1 MIFSLLRRGLLSMPL
16 LLLCV
21 QLCAASDTGRQQMRP
36 LAEVL
41 EEMSETYQ
49 VFFNYRNELVADRL
63 VDFELKSGETLESA
77 VSRLTEAVG
86 LNFEIASDRFVI
98 IYSRS
103 KAGER
108 LARKLRRKVGQLERI
123 EGGEALQPAG
133 IRPLRRV
140 LEYSREKL
148 AAAQLVSGT
157 VTDGTGQPL
166 IGVSIQEQGT
176 TNGTVTDIDG
186 QYSLTVEDEESV
198 LLFSYIGFKA
208 TSATVGAQSTID
220 ITLVDDAAQLDE
232 VVVIGYGTERRRDVL
247 GAIASADEETIEQ
260 TTPVN
265 AFDAI
270 QGRLAGVNI
279 TSNGGPG
286 AGSDIRIRGT
296 STFQG
301 GVDPLYVVDGQQ
313 LENIDNLNPNDI
325 ASIEVLKDGASAA
338 IYGSKSANGVVIIT
352 TKAGVR
358 GRTGLE
364 ITHSTGVNEVSSLIP
379 VSNTRQRVLF
389 EQQRS
394 GGIGSGVDPDSLSA
408 RFQQEVDLQ
417 DELLRTGV
425 RNQTGLSISGG
436 GENSTFY
443 WNTGYLS
450 QDGIVLNSDYSRVNT
465 SLKVDFDFNNVISAG
480 TRLNASYE
488 KQSGLDENSV
498 FRQLAE
504 RPPYLPVRDG
514 NGELFPQAF
523 GRRNPLAE
531 ALAATN
537 DDRNFRSTIFSY
549 LELELLPSLSLRST
563 LGVNYRQRKR
573 NGFNPSILQGGQNPA
588 TGYESQDLD
597 YDVQQENYLTYK
609 KQFGEHNLSAL
620 AGFQTQRWNSE
631 SSTLR
636 AVTFASDLI
645 QTFNNVAELNTGATQ
660 SFKDRHA
667 LLSYFGRLSYN
678 FRGKYLLAGTLR
690 RDGSSRFGADRR
702 YGNFPSASAGWR
714 ISAEPFMEGL
724 RSTISDLK
732 VRASYAITGNERIGN
747 YAAQFLYSPG
757 FIYNGINGVAPV
769 QLSNRDL
776 GWESTEQVNL
786 GLDLQLL
793 EGRITTTLDYYVKT
807 TKDLLYY
814 VPLPEETGFEGAVRN
829 VGSVENRGFEVTVSA
844 TPLRFNDFKWFTSFN
859 FSNNDNKVLA
869 LADPDGFQRGPFI
882 VEVGESIGNIY
893 GFTNLGVFAYD
904 ESNAFTDAGVQLTPN
919 FDADG
924 AFTNYTLNGQVY
936 TGEVNQLRVNNR
948 VVGGG
953 DVIWKDLNGDF
964 EIDNSNDRSVIGN
977 GLAKSFGGFFNELTY
992 KSFSL
997 SFLFDYNFGNDIYRN
1012 YDDRRNTATTFGATP
1027 HPDRIE
1033 GAWLRQGDV
1042 VEYPSLD
1049 RTRSQNRLGIDSYYL
1064 SDADFIKFR
1073 NVRLTYNMAPG
1084 LLNRYAWLN
1093 GLSVNLS
1100 INNPITWTNYEGYN
1114 PELGTRGAGL
1124 EPGIDNLR
1132 YPNKTEYILGLQ
1144 IRL

>member
-1 MIFSLLRRGLLSMPL
+1 MPL

-21 QLCAASDTGRQQMRP
+21 HLSAAPDPGWLQQRP

-41 EEMSETYQ
+41 EELSETYQ
-49 VFFNYRNELVADRL
+49 VFFNYRDEVVADLTVEFDLRR
-63 VDFELKSGETLESA
+63 GEALESA
-77 VSRLTEAVG
+77 IRRLTEEVG
-86 LNFEIASDRFVI
+86 LNFEIASERFVI
-98 IYSRS
+98 IYSND

-123 EGGEALQPAG
+123 GGSEALQPAG
-133 IRPLRRV
+133 TRPLRRV
-140 LEYSREKL
+140 LEYSQAVL
-148 AAAQLVSGT
+148 DAAQPVSGM
-157 VTDGTGQPL
+157 VTDGTGEPL

-176 TNGTVTDIDG
+176 NNGTLTDVDG
-186 QYSLTVEDEESV
+186 RYSLTVENEESV
-198 LLFSYIGFKA
+198 LLYSYIGFKS

-220 ITLVDDAAQLDE
+220 IVLVDDAAQLDE
-232 VVVIGYGTERRRDVL
+232 IVVIGYGTERRRDVL
-247 GAIASADEETIEQ
+247 GAIASVDEEAITQ

-270 QGRLAGVNI
+270 QGRLAGVQI

-296 STFQG
+296 STLSAG
-301 GVDPLYVVDGQQ
+301 TDPLYVVDGQQ

-352 TKAGVR
+352 TKSGVR

-364 ITHSTGVNEVSSLIP
+364 INHSTGLNEVSSLIP
-379 VSNTRQRVLF
+379 VANTRQRVLF

-417 DELLRTGV
+417 DELLRTAV

-443 WNTGYLS
+443 WNTGYLN
-450 QDGIVLNSDYSRVNT
+450 QNGVVLNSDYARVNT
-465 SLKVDFDFNNVISAG
+465 SLKVDFNFNSVISAG
-480 TRLNASYE
+480 TRLNGSYE

-549 LELELLPSLSLRST
+549 LELDLLPQLKLRST

-597 YDVQQENYLTYK
+597 YDVQQENYLTYTGE
-609 KQFGEHNLSAL
+609 FGGHNLTAL
-620 AGFQTQRWNSE
+620 AGLQTQRWNSE
-631 SSTLR
+631 NSMIR

-660 SFKDRHA
+660 TFQERHA
-667 LLSYFGRLSYN
+667 LLSYFGRVGYN

-690 RDGSSRFGADRR
+690 RDGSSRFGTDRQ
-702 YGNFPSASAGWR
+702 YGNFPSASVGWR
-714 ISAEPFMEGL
+714 ISAEPFMDGV
-724 RSTISDLK
+724 RATVSDLK
-732 VRASYAITGNERIGN
+732 LRASYAITGNERIPN
-747 YAAQFLYSPG
+747 YASRFLYSPG
-757 FIYNGINGVAPV
+757 FIYNGINGVAPQ
-769 QLSNRDL
+769 QLSNPDL
-776 GWESTEQVNL
+776 GWESTEQVNV

-807 TKDLLYY
+807 TKDLLYR
-814 VPLPEETGFEGAVRN
+814 VPLPEETGFEEAVRN
-829 VGSVENRGFEVTVSA
+829 VGSVENRGFELTISA
-844 TPLRFNDFKWFTSFN
+844 TPLRLNDFKWYTSFN
-859 FSNNDNKVLA
+859 FATNENKVLS
-869 LADPDGFQRGPFI
+869 LADPDGFQSGPFI
-882 VEVGESIGNIY
+882 IEVGESIGNIY

-919 FDADG
+919 FDSDG
-924 AFTNYTLNGQVY
+924 AFLNYTLNGQLY
-936 TGEVNQLRVNNR
+936 TGEVNQLQAANR
-948 VVGGG
+948 VLGGG

-964 EIDNSNDRSVIGN
+964 MIDNTNDRSVIGN
-977 GLAKSFGGFFNELTY
+977 GLAKYFGGFFNEVTY
-992 KSFSL
+992 KSVSL

-1012 YDDRRNTATTFGATP
+1012 YDDRRNTNTTFGATP

-1033 GAWLRQGDV
+1033 GAWLRPGDE

-1049 RTRSQNRLGIDSYYL
+1049 RTRSQNRIGIDSYYL
-1064 SDADFIKFR
+1064 SDADFIKLR
-1073 NVRLTYNMAPG
+1073 NVRLSYNLPPG
-1084 LLNRYAWLN
+1084 LANRVSWLS

-1100 INNPITWTNYEGYN
+1100 VNSPIVWTNYEGYN
-1114 PELGTRGAGL
+1114 PELGTRGQGL
-1124 EPGIDNLR
+1124 QPGIDNLR
-1132 YPNKTEYILGLQ
+1132 YPNYTEYILGFQ
-1144 IRL
+1144 VRL